1 MANATYIYAMRDNII
16 RSA

>member
-1 MANATYIYAMRDNII
+1 MANATYICAMRDNII